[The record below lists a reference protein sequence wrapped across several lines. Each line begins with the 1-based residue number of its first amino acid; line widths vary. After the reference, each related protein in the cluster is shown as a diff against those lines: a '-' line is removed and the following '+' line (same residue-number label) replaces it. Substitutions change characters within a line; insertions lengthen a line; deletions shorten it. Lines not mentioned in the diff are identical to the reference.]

1 MSTRVL
7 AFEAWD
13 AGSHRA
19 VRRSIEHHG
28 TLAWHFLTLP
38 GRSPKWRL
46 RHAALRFSEV
56 VRDGMGGGGE
66 PPFPLLDADAI
77 VATGMLSASDLRATL
92 PRPLRDRPLILSM
105 HENQIAYPTSD
116 GGKAVDRDR
125 DAHLAFTN
133 LASIEA
139 SDRVVW
145 NSCWNLESFVA
156 GMRNILSHAP
166 EPLGGRWEDR
176 LRDRSVVVPP
186 PVEFDEVEAAVILHN
201 KSHVGYPD
209 LESRRHDLIRV
220 AWPHRWEHDKGC
232 DEFLLLADEAWRRE
246 QDGGPAIR
254 WVILGQ
260 PRKTVP
266 EALKTLL
273 QRHESRVEQAGSLPR
288 PDYLRRL
295 AGCDWVLSTATH
307 EFFGLAVAEALIA
320 GCRPW
325 LPDRLSYPE
334 LVPAD
339 AIGLDPWS
347 DPGWNATDE
356 RKPTTQE
363 AESLQA
369 RIRAGL
375 EPARAAN
382 AVQRLE
388 TIVQESLD
396 AAVDETNA

>member
-19 VRRSIEHHG
+19 VRQSIERHRA
-28 TLAWHFLTLP
+28 LSWHFLTLP

-46 RHAALRFSEV
+46 RHAALRFSEMI
-56 VRDGMGGGGE
+56 RDGSSGGE
-66 PPFPLLDADAI
+66 PPFPPLDADAI

-139 SDRVVW
+139 ADRVVW
-145 NSCWNLESFVA
+145 NSHWNLESFVT
-156 GMRNILSHAP
+156 GMRNILTHAP
-166 EPLGGRWEDR
+166 EPLSDQWEDR

-186 PVEFDEVEAAVILHN
+186 PVEFDEVEAATILHN
-201 KSHVGYPD
+201 TGKSSYPD
-209 LESRRHDLIRV
+209 DGNPIRV

-232 DEFLLLADEAWRRE
+232 DEFLQLADEAWRRE
-246 QDGGPAIR
+246 QHGGPAIR

-260 PRKTVP
+260 PRQMVP

-273 QRHESRVEQAGSLPR
+273 KRHESRVEQAGSLPR
-288 PDYLRRL
+288 PDYLKRL

-334 LVPAD
+334 LVPPD

-363 AESLQA
+363 AESLQV

-375 EPARAAN
+375 EPARAVN
-382 AVQRLE
+382 AVRQLE
-388 TIVQESLD
+388 TIVHEALD
-396 AAVDETNA
+396 AVGDGTNP

>member
-19 VRRSIEHHG
+19 VRQSIEHHG
-28 TLAWHFLTLP
+28 TLPWHFLTLP

-46 RHAALRFSEV
+46 RHAALRFSEMI
-56 VRDGMGGGGE
+56 RDGTSGGGE
-66 PPFPLLDADAI
+66 PPFPFLEADAI

-139 SDRVVW
+139 ADRVVW
-145 NSCWNLESFVA
+145 NSRWNLESFVT

-166 EPLGGRWEDR
+166 EPLNGHWEDR

-186 PVEFDEVEAAVILHN
+186 PVEFDEVEAAMVLHN
-201 KSHVGYPD
+201 THAASYSD
-209 LESRRHDLIRV
+209 QESGRDRLIRV

-232 DEFLLLADEAWRRE
+232 EEFLQLADVAWRRE

-266 EALKTLL
+266 EPLKTLL
-273 QRHESRVEQAGSLPR
+273 ERHESRVEQAGSLPR
-288 PDYLRRL
+288 PDYLQRL

-325 LPDRLSYPE
+325 LPNRLSYPE
-334 LVPAD
+334 LVPPD

-347 DPGWNATDE
+347 DPGWNTTDE
-356 RKPTTQE
+356 RKPNRRE

-369 RIRAGL
+369 RIRARL
-375 EPARAAN
+375 EPARATN
-382 AVQRLE
+382 AVKQLE
-388 TIVQESLD
+388 LVVHESLL
-396 AAVDETNA
+396 AAADGTNS